1 LSDLTMVLGL
11 HFPEYYKDYKPYEV
25 NE

>member
-11 HFPEYYKDYKPYEV
+11 HFPEYYKEYKPDEV